1 MSINVNPPP
10 MMKLPSKLQDIET
23 ATYFRH
29 LNKMLLQL
37 WKRTGGG
44 SDTIDSTV
52 VQQAININ
60 DIATVAAAI
69 DTNTANVAT
78 NVTNI
83 TTNATNL
90 TTHEALTI
98 AHGSNGDVVGKLD
111 LATESLVGLVKQM
124 DLVSDAVASTV
135 AVASADVA
143 AAGATYDQT
152 YTDTIVTLVNETKA
166 DLNTLTTDLNAV
178 ITVVNT
184 LLANSKTSDQMNSV

>member
-10 MMKLPSKLQDIET
+10 MMKLPSKFQDIET

-29 LNKMLLQL
+29 LHKTLLQL

-44 SDTIDSTV
+44 SDTIDSTLT
-52 VQQAININ
+52 QQAINMV
-60 DIATVAAAI
+60 DIATNVTGI
-69 DTNTANVAT
+69 STNI
-78 NVTNI
+78 TNI

-184 LLANSKTSDQMNSV
+184 LLADSKTSGQMNSV

>member
-10 MMKLPSKLQDIET
+10 MTKLPSKFQDPET

-29 LNKMLLQL
+29 LHKMLLQL

-44 SDTIDSTV
+44 SDTIDSTLT
-52 VQQAININ
+52 QQAINTTGI
-60 DIATVAAAI
+60 
-69 DTNTANVAT
+69 AT
-78 NVTNI
+78 NV
-83 TTNATNL
+83 TNL

-98 AHGSNGDVVGKLD
+98 AHGSNGDVAGKLD

-184 LLANSKTSDQMNSV
+184 LLADSKTSGQMNSV